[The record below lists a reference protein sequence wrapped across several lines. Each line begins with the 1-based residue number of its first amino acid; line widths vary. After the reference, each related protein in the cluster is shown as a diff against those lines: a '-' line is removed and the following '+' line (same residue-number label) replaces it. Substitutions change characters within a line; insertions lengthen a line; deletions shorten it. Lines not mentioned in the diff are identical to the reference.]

1 MRKNLFRHVVLLAA
15 AILSM
20 ASFWSCKKN
29 ELPDSIAVIGV
40 SLDKTSIT
48 ITVGSTETLTAT
60 IEPED
65 ADNQNITW
73 ASDNPEVATV
83 NEKGKVT
90 GIKAGKAVITV
101 ITEDGEKTATCKVT
115 VKDKEINVTEV
126 KLNKTETT
134 ILVGASE
141 TLVATVLPEDA
152 TNQKVSWKSSD
163 EAVATVDDKGKV
175 TGVKAGEATITV
187 TTEDGEKTA
196 TCKVTVTD
204 KEVNVTE
211 VKLNKTETTILV
223 GASETLAATVLPE
236 NATNQK
242 VSWKSSD
249 EAVATV
255 DDKGKVTGVKAGE
268 ATITVT
274 TEDGGK
280 TATCKVTVSDKEVN
294 VTGVTLNKTETSILV
309 GASETLVA
317 TVLPENAT
325 NQKVSWSSNKPEIA
339 SVDANGKV
347 TGVKAGEAV
356 ITVTTE
362 DGGKTATCKVSVN
375 TATVAVT
382 GVMLNKTETTILEGG
397 SETLVATVLP
407 ENATNRNVSW
417 KSSDEAVA
425 TVDANGKV
433 TGVKAGEAVITVTTE
448 DGKKTNTCNVTVK
461 SNTVNVKGV
470 VLNKTSIS
478 IPVGEDETLAAKVLP
493 ENATNQN
500 VTWSCKN
507 PEIASVD
514 ANGKVTGIKAG
525 MTIVTVT
532 TEDGGKTADC
542 AVNVSERHISVI
554 GVELNKTE
562 LIFQVGDSET
572 LVASIKP
579 KYASNEKVTWVS
591 DKPEIATV
599 DANGKVTGVK
609 AGVATITV
617 TTDDGGKTATCK
629 VLVSPPVYKVTVTPA
644 TLTMGINETS
654 KLNAKVEGKT
664 GVLRKVFWTSS
675 DETIA
680 TVDNNGN
687 VTTKDKA
694 GTVTITATS
703 AANPTKK
710 GTCVITVSANKAD
723 ISYGGYGSGENW

>member
-1 MRKNLFRHVVLLAA
+1 MRKNLFRHVALLAA

-48 ITVGSTETLTAT
+48 ITVGSTETIKAT

-73 ASDNPEVATV
+73 TSDNPEVATV

-90 GIKAGKAVITV
+90 GVKAGKAVITV

-126 KLNKTETT
+126 KLNKTQTS

-141 TLVATVLPEDA
+141 TPV
-152 TNQKVSWKSSD
+152 
-163 EAVATVDDKGKV
+163 
-175 TGVKAGEATITV
+175 
-187 TTEDGEKTA
+187 
-196 TCKVTVTD
+196 
-204 KEVNVTE
+204 
-211 VKLNKTETTILV
+211 
-223 GASETLAATVLPE
+223 ATVLPE

-242 VSWKSSD
+242 VSWKSRN

-255 DDKGKVTGVKAGE
+255 DANGKVTGVKAGE

-274 TEDGGK
+274 TEDGGM
-280 TATCKVTVSDKEVN
+280 TATCKVY
-294 VTGVTLNKTETSILV
+294 
-309 GASETLVA
+309 
-317 TVLPENAT
+317 
-325 NQKVSWSSNKPEIA
+325 
-339 SVDANGKV
+339 
-347 TGVKAGEAV
+347 
-356 ITVTTE
+356 
-362 DGGKTATCKVSVN
+362 VN

-382 GVMLNKTETTILEGG
+382 GVMLNKTETTILEGS

-448 DGKKTNTCNVTVK
+448 DGKKTNTCKVTVK

-478 IPVGEDETLAAKVLP
+478 IPIGEDETLAAKVLP

-542 AVNVSERHISVI
+542 AVNVSERHISVM

-562 LIFQVGDSET
+562 FIFQVGDSET

-579 KYASNEKVTWVS
+579 ENASNKKVTWVS

-629 VLVSPPVYKVTVTPA
+629 VLVSPRVYKVTVTPA
-644 TLTMGINETS
+644 TLTMGINKTY
-654 KLNAKVEGKT
+654 KLNANVEGPT

-703 AANPTKK
+703 AANSTKK
-710 GTCVITVSANKAD
+710 GTCVITVSADQAG
-723 ISYGGYGSGENW
+723 IELGGYGPEENW

>member
-1 MRKNLFRHVVLLAA
+1 MRKNLFRHVALLAA

-141 TLVATVLPEDA
+141 TLVATVLPE
-152 TNQKVSWKSSD
+152 
-163 EAVATVDDKGKV
+163 
-175 TGVKAGEATITV
+175 
-187 TTEDGEKTA
+187 
-196 TCKVTVTD
+196 
-204 KEVNVTE
+204 
-211 VKLNKTETTILV
+211 
-223 GASETLAATVLPE
+223 

-255 DDKGKVTGVKAGE
+255 DDKGKVTGIKAGE

-280 TATCKVTVSDKEVN
+280 TATCKVTVTDKEVN
-294 VTGVTLNKTETSILV
+294 VTEVKLNKTQTSILV

-325 NQKVSWSSNKPEIA
+325 NQKVSWKSSNEA
-339 SVDANGKV
+339 VATVDANGKV
-347 TGVKAGEAV
+347 TGIKAGEAV

-362 DGGKTATCKVSVN
+362 DGGMTATCKVYVN

-382 GVMLNKTETTILEGG
+382 GVMLNKTETTILEGS

-448 DGKKTNTCNVTVK
+448 DGKKTNTCKVTVK
-461 SNTVNVKGV
+461 SNTVNVRGV

-478 IPVGEDETLAAKVLP
+478 IPIGEDETLAAKVLP

-542 AVNVSERHISVI
+542 AVNVSERPISVM

-579 KYASNEKVTWVS
+579 VYASNKKVTWVS

-609 AGVATITV
+609 AGVAIITV

-644 TLTMGINETS
+644 TLTMGINKTY
-654 KLNAKVEGKT
+654 KLNANVEGPT

-703 AANPTKK
+703 AANSTKK
-710 GTCVITVSANKAD
+710 GTCTITVSADQAG
-723 ISYGGYGSGENW
+723 IELGGYGPEENW

>member
-1 MRKNLFRHVVLLAA
+1 MQMKNYVLRQAALLVAAVLLTT
-15 AILSM
+15 
-20 ASFWSCKKN
+20 SFWSCSK
-29 ELPDSIAVIGV
+29 EEPVPEPTPPVVSVTGV
-40 SLDKTSIT
+40 TLNKTSTSIQ
-48 ITVGSTETLTAT
+48 VGGTETLTAT
-60 IEPED
+60 VSPKD
-65 ADNQNITW
+65 AAN
-73 ASDNPEVATV
+73 
-83 NEKGKVT
+83 KKVT
-90 GIKAGKAVITV
+90 
-101 ITEDGEKTATCKVT
+101 
-115 VKDKEINVTEV
+115 
-126 KLNKTETT
+126 
-134 ILVGASE
+134 
-141 TLVATVLPEDA
+141 
-152 TNQKVSWKSSD
+152 WKSSN
-163 EAVATVDDKGKV
+163 AAIASVD
-175 TGVKAGEATITV
+175 A
-187 TTEDGEKTA
+187 
-196 TCKVTVTD
+196 
-204 KEVNVTE
+204 N
-211 VKLNKTETTILV
+211 
-223 GASETLAATVLPE
+223 
-236 NATNQK
+236 
-242 VSWKSSD
+242 
-249 EAVATV
+249 
-255 DDKGKVTGVKAGE
+255 GKVTGVKAGE

-280 TATCKVTVSDKEVN
+280 TATCKVTVSDKEIKVTGVKLN
-294 VTGVTLNKTETSILV
+294 KSETSLLVGGNETLTATVLPEDATNQNVTWKSDKPEIATVDANGKVTAVKVGEATITVTTEDGGKTATCKVTVSETSVAVTGVTLNKTTLTLEA
-309 GASETLVA
+309 GASETLTA
-317 TVLPENAT
+317 TITPADAT
-325 NQKVSWSSNKPEIA
+325 NQKVSWKSSKEA
-339 SVDANGKV
+339 VATVDANGKV

-362 DGGKTATCKVSVN
+362 DGGKTATCKVYVN

-382 GVMLNKTETTILEGG
+382 GVMLNKTETTILEGS

-448 DGKKTNTCNVTVK
+448 DGKKTNTCKVTVK
-461 SNTVNVKGV
+461 SNTVNVTGV

-478 IPVGEDETLAAKVLP
+478 IPIGEDETLVAKVLP

-542 AVNVSERHISVI
+542 RVNVSERHISVM

-562 LIFQVGDSET
+562 FIFQVGDSET

-579 KYASNEKVTWVS
+579 ENASNKKVTWVS

-629 VLVSPPVYKVTVTPA
+629 VLVSSRVYKVTVTPA
-644 TLTMGINETS
+644 TLTMGINKTY
-654 KLNAKVEGKT
+654 KLNANVEGPT
-664 GVLRKVFWTSS
+664 GVLKRVFWTSS

-703 AANPTKK
+703 MADPTKK
-710 GTCVITVSANKAD
+710 GTCTITVSADQAG
-723 ISYGGYGSGENW
+723 IEFGGYGQEENW

>member
-1 MRKNLFRHVVLLAA
+1 MSKNLFRHVALLAA
-15 AILSM
+15 AVLSM
-20 ASFWSCKKN
+20 TCLWSCKKN

-48 ITVGSTETLTAT
+48 ITVDSTETLKAT
-60 IEPED
+60 IDPED

-73 ASDNPEVATV
+73 TSDNPEVATV

-90 GIKAGKAVITV
+90 GVKAGKAVITV

-126 KLNKTETT
+126 KLNKT
-134 ILVGASE
+134 
-141 TLVATVLPEDA
+141 
-152 TNQKVSWKSSD
+152 Q
-163 EAVATVDDKGKV
+163 
-175 TGVKAGEATITV
+175 
-187 TTEDGEKTA
+187 
-196 TCKVTVTD
+196 
-204 KEVNVTE
+204 
-211 VKLNKTETTILV
+211 
-223 GASETLAATVLPE
+223 
-236 NATNQK
+236 
-242 VSWKSSD
+242 
-249 EAVATV
+249 
-255 DDKGKVTGVKAGE
+255 
-268 ATITVT
+268 
-274 TEDGGK
+274 
-280 TATCKVTVSDKEVN
+280 
-294 VTGVTLNKTETSILV
+294 TSILV

-325 NQKVSWSSNKPEIA
+325 NQKVSWKSSDEA
-339 SVDANGKV
+339 VATVDANGKV

-362 DGGKTATCKVSVN
+362 DGGKTATCKVAVKDKEVNVTGVTLNKTTLTLEAGASETLTATITPADATNQKVSWKSSKEAVATVDANGKVTGVKAGEAVITVTTEDGGKTATCKVYVN

-382 GVMLNKTETTILEGG
+382 GVMLNKTETTILEGS

-448 DGKKTNTCNVTVK
+448 DGKKTNTCKVTVK
-461 SNTVNVKGV
+461 SNTVNVTGV

-478 IPVGEDETLAAKVLP
+478 IPIGEDETLVAKVLP

-542 AVNVSERHISVI
+542 RVNVSERHISVM

-562 LIFQVGDSET
+562 FIFQVGDSET

-579 KYASNEKVTWVS
+579 ENASNKKVTWVS

-629 VLVSPPVYKVTVTPA
+629 VLVSSRVYKVTVTPA
-644 TLTMGINETS
+644 TLTMGINKTY
-654 KLNAKVEGKT
+654 KLNANVEGQT
-664 GVLRKVFWTSS
+664 GVLKRVFWTSS

-703 AANPTKK
+703 MADPTKK
-710 GTCVITVSANKAD
+710 GTCTITVSADQAG
-723 ISYGGYGSGENW
+723 IEFGGYGQEENW

>member
-1 MRKNLFRHVVLLAA
+1 MRKNLFRHVALLAA

-48 ITVGSTETLTAT
+48 ITVGSTETIKAT

-73 ASDNPEVATV
+73 TSDNPEVATV

-90 GIKAGKAVITV
+90 GVKAGKAVITV

-126 KLNKTETT
+126 KLNKT
-134 ILVGASE
+134 
-141 TLVATVLPEDA
+141 
-152 TNQKVSWKSSD
+152 Q
-163 EAVATVDDKGKV
+163 
-175 TGVKAGEATITV
+175 
-187 TTEDGEKTA
+187 
-196 TCKVTVTD
+196 
-204 KEVNVTE
+204 
-211 VKLNKTETTILV
+211 
-223 GASETLAATVLPE
+223 
-236 NATNQK
+236 
-242 VSWKSSD
+242 
-249 EAVATV
+249 
-255 DDKGKVTGVKAGE
+255 
-268 ATITVT
+268 
-274 TEDGGK
+274 
-280 TATCKVTVSDKEVN
+280 
-294 VTGVTLNKTETSILV
+294 TSILV

-325 NQKVSWSSNKPEIA
+325 NQKVSWKSSDEA
-339 SVDANGKV
+339 VATVDANGKV
-347 TGVKAGEAV
+347 TGVKAGEAT

-362 DGGKTATCKVSVN
+362 DGGMTATCKVYVN

-382 GVMLNKTETTILEGG
+382 GVMLNKTETTILEGS

-448 DGKKTNTCNVTVK
+448 DGKKTNTCKVTVK
-461 SNTVNVKGV
+461 SNTVNVRGV

-478 IPVGEDETLAAKVLP
+478 IPIGEDETLAAKVLP

-542 AVNVSERHISVI
+542 AVNVSERHISVM

-562 LIFQVGDSET
+562 FIFQVGDSET

-579 KYASNEKVTWVS
+579 ENASNKKVTWVS

-629 VLVSPPVYKVTVTPA
+629 VLVSPRVYKVTVTPA
-644 TLTMGINETS
+644 TLTMGINKTY
-654 KLNAKVEGKT
+654 KLNANVEGPT

-703 AANPTKK
+703 AANSTKK
-710 GTCVITVSANKAD
+710 GTCVITVSADQAG
-723 ISYGGYGSGENW
+723 IELGGYGPEENW

>member
-1 MRKNLFRHVVLLAA
+1 MRKNLFRHVALLAA

-48 ITVGSTETLTAT
+48 ITVGSTETIKAT

-73 ASDNPEVATV
+73 TSDNPEVATV

-90 GIKAGKAVITV
+90 GVKAGKAVITV

-126 KLNKTETT
+126 KLNKTQTS

-141 TLVATVLPEDA
+141 TLV
-152 TNQKVSWKSSD
+152 
-163 EAVATVDDKGKV
+163 
-175 TGVKAGEATITV
+175 
-187 TTEDGEKTA
+187 
-196 TCKVTVTD
+196 
-204 KEVNVTE
+204 
-211 VKLNKTETTILV
+211 
-223 GASETLAATVLPE
+223 ATVLPE

-255 DDKGKVTGVKAGE
+255 DANGKVTGVKAGE

-280 TATCKVTVSDKEVN
+280 TATCKVTVSDKQVN
-294 VTGVTLNKTETSILV
+294 VTEVKLNKTQTSILV
-309 GASETLVA
+309 GANETLVA

-325 NQKVSWSSNKPEIA
+325 NQKVSWKSSNEA
-339 SVDANGKV
+339 VATVDANGKV
-347 TGVKAGEAV
+347 TGVKAGEAT

-362 DGGKTATCKVSVN
+362 DGGMTATCKVYVN

-382 GVMLNKTETTILEGG
+382 GVMLNKTETTILEGS

-448 DGKKTNTCNVTVK
+448 DGKKTNTCKVTVK

-478 IPVGEDETLAAKVLP
+478 IPIGEDETLAAKVLP

-542 AVNVSERHISVI
+542 AVNVSERHISVM

-562 LIFQVGDSET
+562 FIFQVGDSET

-579 KYASNEKVTWVS
+579 ENASNKKVTWVS

-629 VLVSPPVYKVTVTPA
+629 VLVSPRVYKVTVTPA
-644 TLTMGINETS
+644 TLTMGINKTY
-654 KLNAKVEGKT
+654 KLNANVEGPT
-664 GVLRKVFWTSS
+664 GVLRIVFWTSS

-703 AANPTKK
+703 AANSTKK
-710 GTCVITVSANKAD
+710 GTCVITVSADQAG
-723 ISYGGYGSGENW
+723 IELGGYGPEENW

>member
-1 MRKNLFRHVVLLAA
+1 MRKNLFRHVALLAA

-48 ITVGSTETLTAT
+48 ITVGSTETIKAT

-73 ASDNPEVATV
+73 TSDNPEVATV

-90 GIKAGKAVITV
+90 GVKAGKAVITV

-126 KLNKTETT
+126 KLNKT
-134 ILVGASE
+134 
-141 TLVATVLPEDA
+141 
-152 TNQKVSWKSSD
+152 Q
-163 EAVATVDDKGKV
+163 
-175 TGVKAGEATITV
+175 
-187 TTEDGEKTA
+187 
-196 TCKVTVTD
+196 
-204 KEVNVTE
+204 
-211 VKLNKTETTILV
+211 
-223 GASETLAATVLPE
+223 
-236 NATNQK
+236 
-242 VSWKSSD
+242 
-249 EAVATV
+249 
-255 DDKGKVTGVKAGE
+255 
-268 ATITVT
+268 
-274 TEDGGK
+274 
-280 TATCKVTVSDKEVN
+280 
-294 VTGVTLNKTETSILV
+294 TSILV

-325 NQKVSWSSNKPEIA
+325 NQKVSWKSSNEA
-339 SVDANGKV
+339 VATVDANGKV
-347 TGVKAGEAV
+347 TGVKAGEAT

-362 DGGKTATCKVSVN
+362 DGGMTATCKVYVN

-382 GVMLNKTETTILEGG
+382 GVMLNKTETTILEGS

-448 DGKKTNTCNVTVK
+448 DGKKTNTCKVTVK

-478 IPVGEDETLAAKVLP
+478 IPIGEDETLAAKVLP

-542 AVNVSERHISVI
+542 AVNVSERHISVM

-562 LIFQVGDSET
+562 FIFQVGDSET

-579 KYASNEKVTWVS
+579 ENASNKKVTWVS

-629 VLVSPPVYKVTVTPA
+629 VLVSPRVYKVTVTPA
-644 TLTMGINETS
+644 TLTMGINKTY
-654 KLNAKVEGKT
+654 KLNANVEGPT

-703 AANPTKK
+703 AANSTKK
-710 GTCVITVSANKAD
+710 GTCVITVSADQAG
-723 ISYGGYGSGENW
+723 IELGGYGPEENW

>member
-1 MRKNLFRHVVLLAA
+1 MRKNLFRHVALLAA

-20 ASFWSCKKN
+20 ASFWSCKKD

-40 SLDKTSIT
+40 SLDKRSIT

-141 TLVATVLPEDA
+141 TLVATVLPENA
-152 TNQKVSWKSSD
+152 TNRNVSWKSSD
-163 EAVATVDDKGKV
+163 EAVAT
-175 TGVKAGEATITV
+175 
-187 TTEDGEKTA
+187 
-196 TCKVTVTD
+196 
-204 KEVNVTE
+204 
-211 VKLNKTETTILV
+211 
-223 GASETLAATVLPE
+223 
-236 NATNQK
+236 
-242 VSWKSSD
+242 
-249 EAVATV
+249 
-255 DDKGKVTGVKAGE
+255 
-268 ATITVT
+268 
-274 TEDGGK
+274 
-280 TATCKVTVSDKEVN
+280 
-294 VTGVTLNKTETSILV
+294 
-309 GASETLVA
+309 
-317 TVLPENAT
+317 
-325 NQKVSWSSNKPEIA
+325 
-339 SVDANGKV
+339 VDANGKV

-362 DGGKTATCKVSVN
+362 DGGKTATCKVTVSDKEVKVTGVTLNKTTLTLETGASETLTATIAPADATNQKVSWKSSKEAVATVDANGKVTGVKAGEAVITVTTEDGGMTATCKVYVN

-448 DGKKTNTCNVTVK
+448 DGKKTNTCKVTVK

-478 IPVGEDETLAAKVLP
+478 IPIGEDETLAAKVLP

-542 AVNVSERHISVI
+542 AVNVSERHISVM

-562 LIFQVGDSET
+562 FIFQVGDSET

-579 KYASNEKVTWVS
+579 ENASNKKVTWVS

-629 VLVSPPVYKVTVTPA
+629 VLVSPRVYKVTVTPA
-644 TLTMGINETS
+644 TLTMGINKTY
-654 KLNAKVEGKT
+654 KLNANVEGPT

-703 AANPTKK
+703 AANSTKK
-710 GTCVITVSANKAD
+710 GTCVITVSADQAG
-723 ISYGGYGSGENW
+723 IELGGYGPEENW

>member
-1 MRKNLFRHVVLLAA
+1 MPA
-15 AILSM
+15 
-20 ASFWSCKKN
+20 
-29 ELPDSIAVIGV
+29 E
-40 SLDKTSIT
+40 T
-48 ITVGSTETLTAT
+48 IKAT

-73 ASDNPEVATV
+73 TSDNPEVATV

-90 GIKAGKAVITV
+90 GVKAGKAVITV

-126 KLNKTETT
+126 KLNKT
-134 ILVGASE
+134 
-141 TLVATVLPEDA
+141 
-152 TNQKVSWKSSD
+152 Q
-163 EAVATVDDKGKV
+163 
-175 TGVKAGEATITV
+175 
-187 TTEDGEKTA
+187 
-196 TCKVTVTD
+196 
-204 KEVNVTE
+204 
-211 VKLNKTETTILV
+211 
-223 GASETLAATVLPE
+223 
-236 NATNQK
+236 
-242 VSWKSSD
+242 
-249 EAVATV
+249 
-255 DDKGKVTGVKAGE
+255 
-268 ATITVT
+268 
-274 TEDGGK
+274 
-280 TATCKVTVSDKEVN
+280 
-294 VTGVTLNKTETSILV
+294 TSILV

-325 NQKVSWSSNKPEIA
+325 NQKVSWKSSDEA
-339 SVDANGKV
+339 VATVDANGKV
-347 TGVKAGEAV
+347 TGVKAGEAT

-362 DGGKTATCKVSVN
+362 DGGMTATCKVYVN

-382 GVMLNKTETTILEGG
+382 GVMLNKTETTILEGS

-448 DGKKTNTCNVTVK
+448 DGKKTNTCKVTVK

-478 IPVGEDETLAAKVLP
+478 IPIGEDETLAAKVLP

-542 AVNVSERHISVI
+542 AVNVSERHISVM

-562 LIFQVGDSET
+562 FIFQVGDSET

-579 KYASNEKVTWVS
+579 ENASNKKVTWVS

-629 VLVSPPVYKVTVTPA
+629 VLVSPRVYKVTVTPA
-644 TLTMGINETS
+644 TLTMGINKTY
-654 KLNAKVEGKT
+654 KLNANVEGPT

-703 AANPTKK
+703 AANSTKK
-710 GTCVITVSANKAD
+710 GTCVITVSADQAG
-723 ISYGGYGSGENW
+723 IELGGYGPEENW